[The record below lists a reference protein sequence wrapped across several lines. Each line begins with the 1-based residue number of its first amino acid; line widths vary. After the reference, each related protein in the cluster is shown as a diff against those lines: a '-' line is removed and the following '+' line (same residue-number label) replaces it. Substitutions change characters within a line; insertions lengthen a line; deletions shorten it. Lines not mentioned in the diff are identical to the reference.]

1 MWWRRSITWAN
12 VTFELSGQSINAI
25 NIRGI
30 IIFFFLTPLWSCPP
44 LLFWQACT
52 KWNNITFVTVVPYIS
67 EWFCKPEPQ
76 LRNKLS
82 YLIWIRPVVSI
93 VYPYLF
99 YLSATCQNWTLA
111 FLKHFFCFFMPEHD
125 VEITSNP
132 YRITHICSYVNH
144 NSFSGSRIIKNFVF
158 VITQVVIQKIACVI
172 ESSFNDIPVCF

>member
-1 MWWRRSITWAN
+1 MWWRKSITWEN
-12 VTFELSGQSINAI
+12 VTFELSVQSINAI
-25 NIRGI
+25 NIQGI
-30 IIFFFLTPLWSCPP
+30 IHFFLTRHTL
-44 LLFWQACT
+44 
-52 KWNNITFVTVVPYIS
+52 IVTVVPCIS
-67 EWFCKPEPQ
+67 EWFRNPEPQ
-76 LRNKLS
+76 LQNKLS

-132 YRITHICSYVNH
+132 YRITHICSYVSH